1 MVAVIGDIHGCFY
14 TLVELYNK
22 IIELYP
28 NIPIYTVGDLVD
40 RGNFSY
46 QVVEFV
52 KEKNIILTPGNH
64 DYMFYHFFK
73 EPSSIFARSWFFNG
87 SESTLESYEEHQNE
101 MFEHID
107 FIKSAPL
114 YFNLDDC
121 FISHAGISIY
131 YNKFLPPNFRE
142 NLDVLASFIE
152 NDISSDRG
160 IMWTRDPLLNL
171 GKLQVVGHTKQP
183 DITFV
188 EDSNALYIDTGAC
201 VGNKLSAVIIH
212 KSNII
217 ETLEVKTHLNDI
229 I

>member
-131 YNKFLPPNFRE
+131 YNKFLPQNFRE

>member
-1 MVAVIGDIHGCFY
+1 MVAVIGDIHGCYY
-14 TLVELYNK
+14 TLVELYKK
-22 IIELYP
+22 IIQLYP
-28 NIPIYTVGDLVD
+28 DIPIYTVGDLVD

-46 QVVEFV
+46 EVIEFV
-52 KEKNIILTPGNH
+52 KEKNIILIPGNH

-87 SESTLESYEEHQNE
+87 NETTLQSYENHEKE
-101 MFEHID
+101 MFEHIE

-121 FISHAGISIY
+121 FISHAGISIHY
-131 YNKFLPPNFRE
+131 EKYLPPNFRD
-142 NLDVLASFIE
+142 NLDILAPFIQ

-183 DITFV
+183 EITFV
-188 EDSNALYIDTGAC
+188 EDSNAVYIDTGAC

-217 ETLEVKTHLNDI
+217 ETLEERTHLNDI